1 MTKATYQWLPS
12 YTDLRHTHINLEC
25 LFHKSLKSHNFTNCT
40 LNLLFSPTRGIIKE
54 MKETT
59 ALDDINKERTFKILT
74 NLNPKVQLGL
84 LQSKMSLQYLDQN

>member
-1 MTKATYQWLPS
+1 
-12 YTDLRHTHINLEC
+12 
-25 LFHKSLKSHNFTNCT
+25 
-40 LNLLFSPTRGIIKE
+40 